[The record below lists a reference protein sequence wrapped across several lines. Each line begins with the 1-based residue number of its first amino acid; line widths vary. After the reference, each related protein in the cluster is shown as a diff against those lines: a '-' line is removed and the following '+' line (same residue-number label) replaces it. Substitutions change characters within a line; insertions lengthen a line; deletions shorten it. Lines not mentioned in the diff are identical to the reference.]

1 MSGSP
6 RSNNGSSVTSP
17 SRPTASPAADN
28 SHLQQ
33 QQQQYQQQPM
43 YGMPLSN
50 QPNPVVVT
58 VPNNQRLTA
67 HWMGSIVLDSVEED
81 FSLHLNEVLLVP
93 RLGFNL
99 MSSTQ
104 LMKNGITLLGEHGKF
119 SLKYGDKKLGTAVEQ
134 NGVFVLNFI
143 PERTTAD
150 SDNIL
155 SLGPWEHRDDID
167 YTDDTVPHEGVV
179 PTSSTTAA
187 AFMLTFDDQGLND
200 VQSSRE
206 YMAAVAG
213 WGDPTNMPTDAGIW
227 GAAEPDET
235 TWGETPAE
243 RDARLLVEAD
253 GELVLAPGEYVD
265 VEVRVPPPN
274 LTRYVAPAFD
284 QIRFDGHQLL
294 LSFFANAEYY
304 LRAQGHKAT
313 GETWHKR
320 LGHPSQSMLNNTIK
334 AVVPDK
340 NSLLLPSGLELKPVN
355 RPAPCTI
362 CPAANLPHELF
373 PTHFPGAEDYRLMDK
388 VYSDI
393 LNLPADGFNGERYVI
408 TFTEAS
414 THYVWTRNMTNH
426 FLAFTAFRTWL
437 PLAERESDT
446 KLKAFHCDGAGEY
459 RSNEFRTYLQER
471 KIRRLFSLPH
481 AHQQSGVAER
491 LNRTLQEKMRALLA
505 QAQLGPLYWPF
516 AMDHATVLHNL
527 LSSSALPNNASPYLL
542 WTGKLGTTKLLR
554 VFGCVVQYRPP
565 TAPLGKFDQRAKW
578 GLHLGIEKQCLA
590 WRIMDYRSRLLVPAR
605 DCIFYENLTLPV
617 FEQLL
622 ATQQNPATLFHGV
635 RSFASADAE
644 LAASEEPDPDGA
656 REAAPDPPVPVTS
669 SGIPEFIPLAD
680 AAPEDVRDVHHTY
693 LVDEQRQPMPVVS
706 DSSIRVHP
714 DEIGGA
720 SGDQNVSVNFTGRI
734 DDNPHYQTG
743 MQILGLAAVVQ
754 HSSTVNLEPKTA
766 RQALSGPHREKW
778 REAMDREL
786 AALEKR
792 ETWDLRPIEKTVN
805 KNVLTG
811 KWVFRVKTKA
821 DGTYEKHKARWVV
834 RGFDQT
840 HGIDYTLTFA
850 PVSRHTSVRLVLCEA
865 AVKNFP
871 LRQIDVSNAF
881 LYADVD
887 AQNYVEYP
895 HTYPT
900 NPPSVGKLKKSL
912 YGIKQAPRLWQQHL
926 NRKLTEVGF
935 RQLPHDPGMYRLD
948 DKGSYALLVAY
959 VDDILYVSS
968 STSLGD
974 RIEADLKKSLDLTI
988 STKVTQFLGLN
999 VSRNSSA
1006 IHLTASKYAESLA
1019 KRFNISTDFV
1029 ATPYRST
1036 LTGHVPNLKNLSA
1049 AGLQLYQQQL
1059 GCLLFAA
1066 VTCRPDLA
1074 YVASHLAQF
1083 LRYPKEEHS
1092 LDLQRALRYFVST
1105 PTIGLIFNAGKP
1117 TDKMYLSGY
1126 VDADHAGDTSTRSS
1140 SVSTSTA
1147 EAEIYAG
1154 AMAAQE
1160 LRWLTFLLTGLGERP
1175 SSAPTLF
1182 TDNNATIL
1190 LCREPRL
1197 ESRVKHINVRYA
1209 FACVAS
1215 GLWAGLLIGF
1225 VTEYFTSNAYVP
1237 VQDVADSCRTGA
1249 ATNIIFGLALGY
1261 KSVII
1266 PVFAI
1271 AAAIYVSF
1279 QFAGMYGIALAALGM
1294 LSTLATGLAIDAYG
1308 PISDNAG
1315 GIAEMAGMGEEIR
1328 ERTDALDAAGNTTA
1342 AIGKGFAIG
1351 SAALVSLALFGA
1363 YVSRAKVMVVNV
1375 TEPQAF
1381 VGLLVGAMLPYW
1393 FSAMTMKSVGKAAL
1407 AMVEEVRRQF
1417 NTMPGLMEGT
1427 TKPDYK
1433 KCVEIS
1439 TAASLREM
1447 IPPGA
1452 LVMLSPVIAGTLFGT
1467 TTLAGMLAG
1476 ALVSGVQIAISASN
1490 TGGAWDNAKKYIEA
1504 GNSAHAKSL
1513 GPKGSDPHKAAV
1525 IGDTV
1530 GDPLKDTSGPSLNI
1544 LIKLMA
1550 VESLV
1555 FAPFFATH
1563 GGIIWGGK

>member
-1 MSGSP
+1 
-6 RSNNGSSVTSP
+6 
-17 SRPTASPAADN
+17 
-28 SHLQQ
+28 
-33 QQQQYQQQPM
+33 
-43 YGMPLSN
+43 
-50 QPNPVVVT
+50 
-58 VPNNQRLTA
+58 
-67 HWMGSIVLDSVEED
+67 
-81 FSLHLNEVLLVP
+81 
-93 RLGFNL
+93 
-99 MSSTQ
+99 MSSAQ
-104 LMKNGITLLGEHGKF
+104 LMKNGITLLSEPGKF
-119 SLKYGDKKLGTAVEQ
+119 TLKYGDKKLGTAVEQ

-167 YTDDTVPHEGVV
+167 YTDDTVPREGVV

-187 AFMLTFDDQGLND
+187 AVMLTFDDQGLND

-206 YMAAVAG
+206 YMAAVEG
-213 WGDPTNMPTDAGIW
+213 WGDPTNMPTDDGIW
-227 GAAEPDET
+227 GAHEPDET

-243 RDARLLVEAD
+243 RNYRLLAEAEQRVADMEILDSGRLVGVEPVPAASD
-253 GELVLAPGEYVD
+253 QESGELVLAPGEYVD

-284 QIRFDGHQLL
+284 QIRSDGHQLL

-304 LRAQGHKAT
+304 LHAQGHKAT
-313 GETWHKR
+313 GETWRKR
-320 LGHPSQSMLNNTIK
+320 LGHPLQFMLNNMIK
-334 AVVPDK
+334 AAVLDK

-355 RPAPCTI
+355 RSAHCTI
-362 CPAANLPHELF
+362 CPAANLPHEPF
-373 PTHFPGAEDYRLMDK
+373 PTHFPGAEDYHLMDK

-414 THYVWTRNMTNH
+414 TRYVWTGNMTNR

-446 KLKAFHCDGAGEY
+446 KLKAFQCDSVGEY
-459 RSNEFRTYLQER
+459 RSNEFTTYLQEHG
-471 KIRRLFSLPH
+471 IRRLFSLPH
-481 AHQQSGVAER
+481 AYQQSGVAEW
-491 LNRTLQEKMRALLA
+491 LNRTLQEKMQALLA

-527 LSSSALPNNASPYLL
+527 LSSSALPKNASPYLL

-565 TAPLGKFDQRAKW
+565 TTPLGKFDQRAKW
-578 GLHLGIEKQCLA
+578 GLHLGIEKQYLA

-605 DCIFYENLTLPV
+605 NCIFYENLTLPV
-617 FEQLL
+617 FEQHL
-622 ATQQNPATLFHGV
+622 ATQRDPAVLFHGV
-635 RSFASADAE
+635 RSFASANAE
-644 LAASEEPDPDGA
+644 LAASEEPDIDGA

-669 SGIPEFIPLAD
+669 SEIPDFIPLAD

-706 DSSIRVHP
+706 DSSIRVNP
-714 DEIGGA
+714 DKIGGA
-720 SGDQNVSVNFTGRI
+720 SGYQNDSVNFAGPT

-743 MQILGLAAVVQ
+743 LQILGLAAAVQ

-792 ETWDLRPIEKTVN
+792 ETWDLIPIEKTVN

-834 RGFDQT
+834 CGFDQT

-865 AVKNFP
+865 AAKNFP

-881 LYADVD
+881 LYANVD
-887 AQNYVEYP
+887 AEIYVEYP

-900 NPPSVGKLKKSL
+900 NPSSVCKLKKSL

-935 RQLPHDPGMYRLD
+935 RQLPHDPGMYRID

-999 VSRNSSA
+999 VSRTSSA
-1006 IHLTASKYAESLA
+1006 IHLTASRYAESLA

-1049 AGLQLYQQQL
+1049 ASLQLYQQQL

-1066 VTCRPDLA
+1066 VTCRLDLA

-1083 LRYPKEEHS
+1083 LRCLKEEHF

-1117 TDKMYLSGY
+1117 ADKMYLSGY
-1126 VDADHAGDTSTRSS
+1126 VDADHAGDTSDRRSRTGYIFCLEPIGPISWNS
-1140 SVSTSTA
+1140 SKQELVSLSSA
-1147 EAEIYAG
+1147 EAEFIAACAATREGLYLQELLDEAKFVTPNQFTLQCDNQSAITIANKPG
-1154 AMAAQE
+1154 FVNRTKHISLRYFFVKDAIDNGRMRLFYCPTSDMAADS
-1160 LRWLTFLLTGLGERP
+1160 LT
-1175 SSAPTLF
+1175 
-1182 TDNNATIL
+1182 
-1190 LCREPRL
+1190 
-1197 ESRVKHINVRYA
+1197 K
-1209 FACVAS
+1209 
-1215 GLWAGLLIGF
+1215 
-1225 VTEYFTSNAYVP
+1225 
-1237 VQDVADSCRTGA
+1237 
-1249 ATNIIFGLALGY
+1249 
-1261 KSVII
+1261 
-1266 PVFAI
+1266 
-1271 AAAIYVSF
+1271 
-1279 QFAGMYGIALAALGM
+1279 
-1294 LSTLATGLAIDAYG
+1294 
-1308 PISDNAG
+1308 
-1315 GIAEMAGMGEEIR
+1315 
-1328 ERTDALDAAGNTTA
+1328 
-1342 AIGKGFAIG
+1342 
-1351 SAALVSLALFGA
+1351 
-1363 YVSRAKVMVVNV
+1363 
-1375 TEPQAF
+1375 
-1381 VGLLVGAMLPYW
+1381 
-1393 FSAMTMKSVGKAAL
+1393 
-1407 AMVEEVRRQF
+1407 
-1417 NTMPGLMEGT
+1417 
-1427 TKPDYK
+1427 
-1433 KCVEIS
+1433 
-1439 TAASLREM
+1439 
-1447 IPPGA
+1447 
-1452 LVMLSPVIAGTLFGT
+1452 
-1467 TTLAGMLAG
+1467 
-1476 ALVSGVQIAISASN
+1476 
-1490 TGGAWDNAKKYIEA
+1490 
-1504 GNSAHAKSL
+1504 
-1513 GPKGSDPHKAAV
+1513 
-1525 IGDTV
+1525 
-1530 GDPLKDTSGPSLNI
+1530 
-1544 LIKLMA
+1544 KLMS
-1550 VESLV
+1550 ETRSD
-1555 FAPFFATH
+1555 
-1563 GGIIWGGK
+1563 

>member
-1 MSGSP
+1 
-6 RSNNGSSVTSP
+6 
-17 SRPTASPAADN
+17 
-28 SHLQQ
+28 
-33 QQQQYQQQPM
+33 
-43 YGMPLSN
+43 
-50 QPNPVVVT
+50 
-58 VPNNQRLTA
+58 
-67 HWMGSIVLDSVEED
+67 MGSIVLDSVEED

-99 MSSTQ
+99 MSSAQ
-104 LMKNGITLLGEHGKF
+104 LMKNGITLLGEPGKF
-119 SLKYGDKKLGTAVEQ
+119 TLKYGDKKLGTAVEQ

-155 SLGPWEHRDDID
+155 SLGPSEHRDDID
-167 YTDDTVPHEGVV
+167 YTDDTVPREGVV

-187 AFMLTFDDQGLND
+187 AVMLTFDDQGLND
-200 VQSSRE
+200 VENSRE
-206 YMAAVAG
+206 YIAAVTG
-213 WGDPTNMPTDAGIW
+213 WGAPSNMPTDDGTW
-227 GAAEPDET
+227 GADEPTET

-243 RDARLLVEAD
+243 RNARLLAEAEHRVAEMEVLD
-253 GELVLAPGEYVD
+253 SGRLVGVDPIPAASDQESGELVLAPGECVD
-265 VEVRVPPPN
+265 VEVRVPPLN
-274 LTRYVAPAFD
+274 LTRYVAPFFEH
-284 QIRFDGHQLL
+284 IRSNGHQLL

-320 LGHPSQSMLNNTIK
+320 LGHPSQSTLSNTIK
-334 AVVPDK
+334 AAVLDK
-340 NSLLLPSGLELKPVN
+340 NSLLLPNGLELTPVN

-362 CPAANLPHELF
+362 CPAANLPHEPF
-373 PTHFPGAEDYRLMDK
+373 PPHFPGAADYQLMDK

-393 LNLPADGFNGERYVI
+393 LNLPEDGFNGERYVI
-408 TFTEAS
+408 TFTDAA
-414 THYVWTRNMTNH
+414 TRYVWTGNMTNR

-446 KLKAFHCDGAGEY
+446 KLKAFQSDGAGEY
-459 RSNEFRTYLQER
+459 RSTEFTTYLQER
-471 KIRRLFSLPH
+471 GIRRLFSLPH

-516 AMDHATVLHNL
+516 AMDHATLLHNL
-527 LSSSALPNNASPYLL
+527 LLSSSLPNNASPHLL

-578 GLHLGIEKQCLA
+578 GLHLGIEKHYSA
-590 WRIMDYRSRLLVPAR
+590 WRILDYRSRLLVPAR

-617 FEQLL
+617 FEQHLVS
-622 ATQQNPATLFHGV
+622 QRNPATLFHGV
-635 RSFASADAE
+635 RSFANTDVE
-644 LAASEEPDPDGA
+644 LAASEEPDSDGA
-656 REAAPDPPVPVTS
+656 REAAPDPPIPVTS
-669 SGIPEFIPLAD
+669 SGTPEFIPLAD
-680 AAPEDVRDVHHTY
+680 AAPEDVREIHHTY

-706 DSSIRVHP
+706 DNSIRVNL

-720 SGDQNVSVNFTGRI
+720 HGDQNDSVNFAGRT

-743 MQILGLAAVVQ
+743 LQILGLAAAVQ
-754 HSSTVNLEPKTA
+754 YSSTVNSEPKTA

-792 ETWDLRPIEKTVN
+792 GTWDLIPIERTVN

-865 AVKNFP
+865 ASKNFP

-887 AQNYVEYP
+887 AEIYVEYP

-900 NPPSVGKLKKSL
+900 NPPSVCKLKKSL

-926 NRKLTEVGF
+926 NKKLTEVGF

-988 STKVTQFLGLN
+988 STKVTHFLGLN
-999 VSRNSSA
+999 VSRTSSA

-1036 LTGHVPNLKNLSA
+1036 LTGHVPNFKNLST

-1083 LRYPKEEHS
+1083 LRCPKEEHA
-1092 LDLQRALRYFVST
+1092 LDLQRA
-1105 PTIGLIFNAGKP
+1105 
-1117 TDKMYLSGY
+1117 
-1126 VDADHAGDTSTRSS
+1126 
-1140 SVSTSTA
+1140 
-1147 EAEIYAG
+1147 
-1154 AMAAQE
+1154 
-1160 LRWLTFLLTGLGERP
+1160 FLHQ
-1175 SSAPTLF
+1175 
-1182 TDNNATIL
+1182 
-1190 LCREPRL
+1190 RL
-1197 ESRVKHINVRYA
+1197 
-1209 FACVAS
+1209 
-1215 GLWAGLLIGF
+1215 
-1225 VTEYFTSNAYVP
+1225 
-1237 VQDVADSCRTGA
+1237 D
-1249 ATNIIFGLALGY
+1249 
-1261 KSVII
+1261 
-1266 PVFAI
+1266 
-1271 AAAIYVSF
+1271 
-1279 QFAGMYGIALAALGM
+1279 
-1294 LSTLATGLAIDAYG
+1294 
-1308 PISDNAG
+1308 
-1315 GIAEMAGMGEEIR
+1315 
-1328 ERTDALDAAGNTTA
+1328 
-1342 AIGKGFAIG
+1342 
-1351 SAALVSLALFGA
+1351 
-1363 YVSRAKVMVVNV
+1363 
-1375 TEPQAF
+1375 
-1381 VGLLVGAMLPYW
+1381 
-1393 FSAMTMKSVGKAAL
+1393 
-1407 AMVEEVRRQF
+1407 
-1417 NTMPGLMEGT
+1417 
-1427 TKPDYK
+1427 
-1433 KCVEIS
+1433 
-1439 TAASLREM
+1439 
-1447 IPPGA
+1447 
-1452 LVMLSPVIAGTLFGT
+1452 
-1467 TTLAGMLAG
+1467 
-1476 ALVSGVQIAISASN
+1476 
-1490 TGGAWDNAKKYIEA
+1490 
-1504 GNSAHAKSL
+1504 
-1513 GPKGSDPHKAAV
+1513 
-1525 IGDTV
+1525 
-1530 GDPLKDTSGPSLNI
+1530 
-1544 LIKLMA
+1544 
-1550 VESLV
+1550 
-1555 FAPFFATH
+1555 
-1563 GGIIWGGK
+1563 